1 MNNMRFRTPF
11 PNSSVQIK
19 KFNENY
25 GYNFNNEINNNLP
38 VSQSY
43 NFRNDY
49 VMKGRSNEIT
59 NPDLYF
65 KQLSDDYYQYRKEQK
80 KFLNYNLLTIQR
92 NFFKKKDIDV
102 NPYNKCSSND
112 ILGNSFLK
120 HNPILNP
127 SPTFGYKYFEKEKSQ
142 KDLIGNKL
150 QNAGINLIKGN

>member
-1 MNNMRFRTPF
+1 MERQNYYNEKV
-11 PNSSVQIK
+11 SK
-19 KFNENY
+19 KREDL
-25 GYNFNNEINNNLP
+25 NNEINSKCELICSFSP
-38 VSQSY
+38 
-43 NFRNDY
+43 
-49 VMKGRSNEIT
+49 KIT
-59 NPDLYF
+59 NEKGEYYRIKKNKELNKNLNKPVFKRLYEDMN
-65 KQLSDDYYQYRKEQK
+65 KRR
-80 KFLNYNLLTIQR
+80 NY
-92 NFFKKKDIDV
+92 FKKKDIDV

>member
-80 KFLNYNLLTIQR
+80 KFLNYNL
-92 NFFKKKDIDV
+92 
-102 NPYNKCSSND
+102 
-112 ILGNSFLK
+112 
-120 HNPILNP
+120 
-127 SPTFGYKYFEKEKSQ
+127 
-142 KDLIGNKL
+142 
-150 QNAGINLIKGN
+150 